1 MSGNGQYALFPR
13 SDSQIPPI
21 RYKLTQTPG
30 ERAKLVLVN
39 EAASHEPKPLYKE
52 VSRGRGI
59 VRGHRQENSDVLPL
73 RSVEDLRSTHVTHE
87 KQRSL
92 SSNPGRQRSMVA
104 QEIYSR
110 PRDAKSA
117 ETLQHAVLQ
126 PLSYERP
133 RKASVGDPLEKLG
146 ARIMARKNSRDET
159 PAMMRKSSRDE
170 GYSSM
175 RKGSRE
181 EITALLRKGSRDE
194 TVTPRGNN
202 KAEEPSDSTRSTPR
216 LQLTTVPEARDESIM
231 QRGRPISRR
240 DSKRRDNTDPF
251 SGNMSPRSHSAAP
264 TYTLPQTCYAP
275 SYSVQPSPSKSI
287 PTRPSLHTSASTPS
301 VPRLPLIQSSL
312 SAPNTARPTLYQSS
326 SYQSSSASTRPPLQ
340 PSPWE
345 PSHPRKDSL
354 DPIGFRTDGPFRV
367 VRALREIDKSCLRL
381 FDDCEALQQ
390 DRQTLHTEML
400 SVINN
405 KNFNAGHLAII
416 RQQQQDLVDL
426 DTKIDACMHNIMERQ
441 RRKTKLVDGLPEVQ
455 EMDKA
460 EELKERVAARE
471 AEAAGNVVS
480 TPASRS
486 TSPWGPRESSL
497 KTTAVQANGLLSPP
511 PTLKAQQ
518 RGTVT
523 YSAIMDFLDEFD

>member
-1 MSGNGQYALFPR
+1 MSGNSQYALFPR

-39 EAASHEPKPLYKE
+39 KAASHEPKPLYKE

-59 VRGHRQENSDVLPL
+59 VRGHRQEHSDVLPL
-73 RSVEDLRSTHVTHE
+73 RSVEDLRSTNGTHE

-126 PLSYERP
+126 PLSYEAP
-133 RKASVGDPLEKLG
+133 RKTSIGDPLEKLG

-159 PAMMRKSSRDE
+159 PVTMRKSSRDD
-170 GYSSM
+170 GYASF

-194 TVTPRGNN
+194 TVASRGNN
-202 KAEEPSDSTRSTPR
+202 KVEEPLDSTKSTPR

-240 DSKRRDNTDPF
+240 DSKRRDDTDPF
-251 SGNMSPRSHSAAP
+251 SGNMSPRSLSAAP

-275 SYSVQPSPSKSI
+275 SFSSVQPSPSKKSVL
-287 PTRPSLHTSASTPS
+287 TRPSLRTSASTPS
-301 VPRLPLIQSSL
+301 VPQLPSIQSTL
-312 SAPNTARPTLYQSS
+312 SAPTTARPIFH
-326 SYQSSSASTRPPLQ
+326 QSSSASARPSLQ
-340 PSPWE
+340 SSPWE
-345 PSHPRKDSL
+345 PNHPRKDSL

-381 FDDCEALQQ
+381 FDECEALQQ
-390 DRQTLHTEML
+390 DRQILHTEML
-400 SVINN
+400 SVVNN

-416 RQQQQDLVDL
+416 RQQQQDLIDL

-441 RRKTKLVDGLPEVQ
+441 RRKTRLVDGLPEVQ

-471 AEAAGNVVS
+471 AEAAGS
-480 TPASRS
+480 TTTTPASRS
-486 TSPWGPRESSL
+486 ASPWRPRESSL
-497 KTTAVQANGLLSPP
+497 KTTTLQANGLLSPP